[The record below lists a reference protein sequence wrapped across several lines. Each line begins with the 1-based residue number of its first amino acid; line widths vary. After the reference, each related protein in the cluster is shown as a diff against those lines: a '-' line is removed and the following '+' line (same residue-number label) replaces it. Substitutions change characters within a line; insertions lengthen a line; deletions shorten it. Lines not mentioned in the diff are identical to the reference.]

1 MKAIV
6 QDEYGLAD
14 VLHLGEVS
22 KPVPGDDDVLV
33 QVCAASLH
41 AGDYF
46 LTTGLPYIMRL
57 GTGLRKPRKSIPG
70 FDVAGRVEEV
80 GRNVAELQRGDEV
93 FGECSGSCAEYA
105 CTSADS
111 LVAKPDNLTLEHSAP
126 LAVSGVAALR
136 GIRDAGKVQPGQHVL
151 INGASGGVGTYAVQ
165 IAKALGAEVTGVC
178 GTRNVDMVRSIGAD
192 HVIDYTK
199 EDFTQG
205 GSRYDLILDNVANH
219 SMAECRRALVPTGKL
234 LPNSGRSDGHW
245 FGAFGRMVGAAVSS
259 AFIRQQGPPFYA
271 PVRKEHLLALK
282 DLVEAGKVVP
292 VIGGTYPLAEAPA
305 AMAEV
310 GAGHVSGK
318 TIITV

>member
-1 MKAIV
+1 
-6 QDEYGLAD
+6 
-14 VLHLGEVS
+14 
-22 KPVPGDDDVLV
+22 VLV

-46 LTTGLPYIMRL
+46 LATGLPYVMRL
-57 GTGLRKPRKSIPG
+57 GTGLRKPKKSIPG
-70 FDVAGRVEEV
+70 FDVAGTVEEV
-80 GRNVAELQRGDEV
+80 GRNVTELKRGDEV
-93 FGECSGSCAEYA
+93 FGECSGSCAEYV
-105 CTSADS
+105 CTSADA
-111 LVAKPDNLTLEHSAP
+111 LIAKPDNLTLEHSAP

-136 GIRDAGKVQPGQHVL
+136 GIRDAGKVQPGQHIL

-178 GTRNVDMVRSIGAD
+178 STRNVDMVRSIGAD

-199 EDFTQG
+199 EDFTEG
-205 GSRYDLILDNVANH
+205 GPRYDLILDNVANH

-234 LPNSGRSDGHW
+234 IPNSGRSDGRW

-259 AFIRQQGPPFYA
+259 IFLRQQGPRFFA
-271 PVRKEHLLALK
+271 PIKKEHLLALK

-292 VIGGTYPLAEAPA
+292 VVGATRPLAEAPD
-305 AMAEV
+305 AMSEV

-318 TIITV
+318 TLITV